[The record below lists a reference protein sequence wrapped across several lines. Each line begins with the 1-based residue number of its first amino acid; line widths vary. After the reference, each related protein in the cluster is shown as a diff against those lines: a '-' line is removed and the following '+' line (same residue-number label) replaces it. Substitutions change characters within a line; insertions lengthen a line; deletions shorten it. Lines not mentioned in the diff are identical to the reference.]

1 LIYERTTCWSDAGLT
16 PKAEMGA
23 LAGYEFGGWGVFTL
37 EKKAAA
43 SEPPEGSHVKKEQV
57 KEI

>member
-1 LIYERTTCWSDAGLT
+1 
-16 PKAEMGA
+16 MGA